1 MRSALPI
8 VVALTALAG
17 CKEMRQNLRGQ
28 ELSYRGAWFCAEAG
42 CSEKQMQR
50 SSSGT
55 REGAVD
61 IASVK
66 LRPRAALAFTAE
78 APFDKLDVKVE
89 DCKGKSVE
97 LGADAIKKP
106 GDHKIGDAS
115 ARESWMVVLDE
126 SLGLKFGKK
135 CAWIATV
142 VATWP
147 DGATFTSQA
156 GIRKAQ

>member
-1 MRSALPI
+1 MRNALPI
-8 VVALTALAG
+8 LVALTSLVG

-28 ELSYRGAWFCAEAG
+28 ELSYRGAWFCAEKD

-50 SSSGT
+50 STSGT

-66 LRPRAALAFTAE
+66 LRPHAGLAFTAE
-78 APFDKLDVKVE
+78 APFDKLNVKVE

-97 LGADAIKKP
+97 LDASAIKKP
-106 GDHKIGDAS
+106 GEHKIGDSA
-115 ARESWMVVLDE
+115 ARESWMVVLDKR
-126 SLGLKFGKK
+126 LDLKFGKK
-135 CAWIATV
+135 CAWVATV
-142 VATWP
+142 VATWS

-156 GIRKAQ
+156 GIKKQ